1 MTSYY
6 QELAR
11 KIKPMNLKWEVVER
25 ADLNAQV
32 EKSSAF
38 VLPKSH
44 KEETTKWASTL
55 IYIGTLNGTAGVG
68 GGFVGISRQSQSA
81 QW

>member
-1 MTSYY
+1 M
-6 QELAR
+6 
-11 KIKPMNLKWEVVER
+11 
-25 ADLNAQV
+25 

-55 IYIGTLNGTAGVG
+55 IYIGTLNGTVGVG
-68 GGFVGISRQSQSA
+68 GGFVAIPRQSQSA